1 MSPFDD
7 AQDVSV
13 AVGAVFDGHGGKE
26 ASKMASEK
34 FLDYFFLHV
43 VFNTYKK
50 LFLHKK
56 DNEEIDI
63 RSFTRKRF
71 EPKLGIRSF
80 INCNSSPLLARRVYF
95 PNKSTRPTL
104 V

>member
-1 MSPFDD
+1 MSLTGLSSLHCSEVCLLFDD
-7 AQDVSV
+7 AQGVSV

-50 LFLHKK
+50 LLLHKK

-63 RSFTRKRF
+63 RSFTHKRF
-71 EPKLGIRSF
+71 EPKLDSDHSLIA
-80 INCNSSPLLARRVYF
+80 IHLHY
-95 PNKSTRPTL
+95 
-104 V
+104 